1 MPNAS
6 QMRCRDAT
14 DGVIFFRNQEEIVV
28 CAMPDSNDNR
38 YSVHPRSFLIGEF
51 ALVQSCH
58 HPFRILYTK
67 IRLAFNPFSRI
78 ISTIIRIR
86 KAESKSTQIGN
97 DFRCLRAF

>member
-38 YSVHPRSFLIGEF
+38 YSVHPRFF
-51 ALVQSCH
+51 
-58 HPFRILYTK
+58 FNWRIRSSTVMSS
-67 IRLAFNPFSRI
+67 PFSYI
-78 ISTIIRIR
+78 IY
-86 KAESKSTQIGN
+86 ENPLG
-97 DFRCLRAF
+97 F

>member
-38 YSVHPRSFLIGEF
+38 YSVHPRSFF
-51 ALVQSCH
+51 NW
-58 HPFRILYTK
+58 RIRSSTGLGDVYK
-67 IRLAFNPFSRI
+67 RQPFSYI
-78 ISTIIRIR
+78 IY
-86 KAESKSTQIGN
+86 ENPLG
-97 DFRCLRAF
+97 F